1 MSDIVN
7 TAQTVTVPSVKV
19 KRHGPAP
26 KFRPIIYQPP
36 KPKYHVSVIS
46 TFAEAREHAKKVVGG
61 VWTPDKLDELRQLIA
76 DGMSLVELG
85 EHFGTTPAA
94 VRGTCYRNKIQ
105 SPPLRRNR
113 KKYEYH
119 KENNARIIEMMDAGM
134 AASEIAGELD
144 MIVSAVY
151 QIMYLERK
159 RRKAN
164 EQHQSDS

>member
-7 TAQTVTVPSVKV
+7 TAQTASVHRATV

-26 KFRPIIYQPP
+26 KFKPIIYTPP
-36 KPKYHVSVIS
+36 KPKYPVSVVA

-76 DGMSLVELG
+76 DGQSLVELG
-85 EHFGTTPAA
+85 EHFGTTPEA
-94 VRGTCYRNKIQ
+94 VRGACYRNKIQ
-105 SPPLRRNR
+105 PPPLRRSR

-119 KENNARIIEMMDAGM
+119 KENNTRIIEMMDAGM

-159 RRKAN
+159 RRKKN

>member
-7 TAQTVTVPSVKV
+7 TAQPAGTHRATV
-19 KRHGPAP
+19 KRHGPTP

-36 KPKYHVSVIS
+36 KPKYPVSVIS
-46 TFAEAREHAKKVVGG
+46 TFAEAREHAKKVVGA
-61 VWTPDKLDELRQLIA
+61 VWTPDRVSELRQLIA
-76 DGMSLVELG
+76 AGQSLVELG
-85 EHFGTTPAA
+85 EHFGTTPEA
-94 VRGTCYRNKIQ
+94 VRGACYRNKIQ
-105 SPPLRRNR
+105 PPPLRRSR

-119 KENNARIIEMMDAGM
+119 KGNNTRIIEMMDAGM

-151 QIMYLERK
+151 QVMYLERK

-164 EQHQSDS
+164 EGTSEN

>member
-7 TAQTVTVPSVKV
+7 TSQPASVHRATV

-26 KFRPIIYQPP
+26 KFRPIIYTPP

-76 DGMSLVELG
+76 DGQSLVELG
-85 EHFGTTPAA
+85 EHFDTTPAA
-94 VRGTCYRNKIQ
+94 VRGVCYRNKIQ
-105 SPPLRRNR
+105 PPPLRRNR

-134 AASEIAGELD
+134 AASDIAGELD

-151 QIMYLERK
+151 QVMYLERK

-164 EQHQSDS
+164 EGTSEN